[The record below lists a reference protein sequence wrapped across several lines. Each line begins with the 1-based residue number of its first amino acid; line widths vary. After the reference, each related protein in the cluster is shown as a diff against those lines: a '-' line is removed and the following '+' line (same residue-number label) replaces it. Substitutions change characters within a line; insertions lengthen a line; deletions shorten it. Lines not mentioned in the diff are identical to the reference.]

1 MLKVYGIKNC
11 NTVKKA
17 LNWLDEN
24 GLGYE
29 FHDYKKLGISD
40 EKIKEWQSSV
50 GWEPLINKRGTTWR
64 RLEKEVQEK
73 INGSA
78 AASKL
83 MQENTSLIKRPIIE
97 GKGPIILGFDS
108 DEYQKNLL

>member
-17 LNWLDEN
+17 LNWLEEN
-24 GLGYE
+24 GQEYE
-29 FHDYKKLGISD
+29 FHDYKKSGISK
-40 EKIKEWQSSV
+40 EKIKEWQASV

-64 RLEKEVQEK
+64 RLERGVQEE
-73 INGSA
+73 IDGPET
-78 AASKL
+78 ASKL

-108 DEYQKNLL
+108 SEYEENLL